1 MSGIMKSSIPYG
13 VALGIGGL
21 LALALEAGGYIQVT
35 V

>member
-1 MSGIMKSSIPYG
+1 MSGIMKTSIPYG

-21 LALALEAGGYIQVT
+21 LALALELAGYVQVT